1 MITEFWMPELLVF
14 SHIKQY
20 YKSKGYDEVEITKTL
35 LDDNDISFNIFLK
48 IDNQV
53 FLKTARCKD
62 LEELLVI
69 ISDGK
74 NAFSIISDGN
84 TIGYLCNAKVNAVQ
98 R

>member
-1 MITEFWMPELLVF
+1 MINEFWMPELLVF

-20 YKSKGYDEVEITKTL
+20 YKSQGYDEVEITKTL

-48 IDNQV
+48 
-53 FLKTARCKD
+53 TARCKD
-62 LEELLVI
+62 LEELLAI